1 MVVGGRQLTA
11 WEVDESLAP
20 PELGAVQST
29 HEGGEGLPGEG
40 GVLGHGAR
48 DGGVQGVD
56 ALAVH
61 DTRGICRLGHC
72 TFFCLKK
79 GPQVLPSII
88 L

>member
-1 MVVGGRQLTA
+1 MVVGCRQFA
-11 WEVDESLAP
+11 AGEVEESLAP
-20 PELGAVQST
+20 PELAAVQST

-48 DGGVQGVD
+48 DGGVEGVD

-61 DTRGICRLGHC
+61 DARGICRLGHN
-72 TFFCLKK
+72 TLLCLKE
-79 GPQVLPSII
+79 GPRVFLSFI